1 MALTRRAL
9 GGLSLGGGAALTLAA
24 CGGNDGDGG
33 GSGKTEVVWAI
44 SSAWASWNENTQA
57 GNNSYGHQAMV
68 PMAAGSGDFD
78 PNAKFVYDDA
88 IFASEP
94 ELVSEAPM
102 TIKYVL
108 NENAQWSDGNP
119 VRVEDFIFQWYSMS
133 GKAEHAN
140 QEKALPA
147 SVDWGSMVASIEQ
160 ADDGSILVTYA
171 DGYSDPEWLYSSTIY
186 LPSHIAEA
194 NGFADWATDPEVMGD
209 AIQYF
214 ETTTPTADGQGV
226 LGTGPFKLVDA
237 KLGEYIVY
245 EINDKY
251 QGSIKPTIEK
261 LTLKVVEGTAN
272 IVTEMRQGTIDGAW
286 PSEFSEEENAKLAE
300 DPNMQIETY
309 AGSVW
314 LHFDANVQNEFL
326 KDIPLRQAVFTAINI
341 PDISAK
347 NYPESG
353 VQQKLNHFFSNDNEY
368 FQDIIGPTGQGSGD
382 VAKAAEILTT
392 AGYTGAEEGGTLT
405 TPDGTAVTFRI
416 RYAESDPVRKLAAE
430 LSQASLA
437 SIGIALELVAIPDG
451 ELGNVLAEGD
461 FDLIIFGW
469 SGSAAFTVA
478 PSQYFL
484 SSSGSN
490 YGKYNNPEADALIA
504 QVRATFDID
513 AAAEAANA
521 VDALVVPD
529 AYTLPIFDEPQAFY
543 NNPQVLEGPVV
554 NGYTQ
559 AGPLFNIR
567 EWKIK

>member
-94 ELVSEAPM
+94 ELVSESPM

-147 SVDWGSMVASIEQ
+147 SVDWGSQVASIEQ
-160 ADDGSILVTYA
+160 AEDGSIVVTYVE
-171 DGYSDPEWLYSSTIY
+171 GYSDPEWLYASTIY

-194 NGFADWATDPEVMGD
+194 NGFADWQTDPEVMGD

-214 ETTTPTADGQGV
+214 ETTAPTADGQGV
-226 LGTGPFKLVDA
+226 LGTGPFKVVDA

-245 EINDKY
+245 EINENY

-314 LHFDANVQNEFL
+314 LHFDANTQNEFL
-326 KDIPLRQAVFTAINI
+326 KDVPLRQAVFTAINI

-368 FQDIIGPTGQGSGD
+368 FVDHIGPTGQGSGD
-382 VAKAAEILTT
+382 VTKAAEILTT

-405 TPDGTAVTFRI
+405 TPDGKAVTFRI

-430 LSQASLA
+430 LAQASLA

-478 PSQYFL
+478 PSQYFQ
-484 SSSGSN
+484 SDSGSN

-529 AYTLPIFDEPQAFY
+529 AYTLPIFDEPQAFF

-567 EWKIK
+567 EWKLK